1 MTTNANM
8 DLDSIIQALA
18 KHFGE
23 AVIATQ
29 DSQDFIRSLG
39 QEPNKYYLD
48 LRTRF
53 RAGHGKLC
61 FANVDQ
67 FAGNGSSFGSEST
80 KVEEIVESER
90 DIEKRINA
98 RFNALDIMSRATAK
112 GINRA
117 LIISGPAGLGKTV
130 GVERAAAEI
139 AGDYEH
145 IKGYIR
151 PTGLF
156 KMLYKNR
163 HKGSLL
169 VLDDLDSLFS
179 EETSL
184 NILKSAC
191 DSNDVRKISWL
202 SNTVMEDEDGEE
214 IPSSFIFE
222 GSIIFITNIDFQQQI
237 DRGSKMAPHFEALIS
252 RSHVLDLGIKNK
264 RDYIVRIKQVLRA
277 GMLDD
282 VLCVDDKTEI
292 VAFIEDNMD
301 RMRELSLRMVK
312 KLADLMLMDRAGWK
326 DLAAITCMKNR

>member
-1 MTTNANM
+1 MTTNAM

-61 FANVDQ
+61 FANVD
-67 FAGNGSSFGSEST
+67 AGAFTSATSEFLPE
-80 KVEEIVESER
+80 VAQESER

-98 RFNALDIMSRATAK
+98 RFNALDIMARATAK

-282 VLCVDDKTEI
+282 VLCVDHKTEI

>member
-1 MTTNANM
+1 MTTTTNM

-23 AVIATQ
+23 AVVTTQ
-29 DSQDFIRSLG
+29 ESQDFLRSLG

-61 FANVDQ
+61 FANADNTTFTSATSAFLPEVVQ
-67 FAGNGSSFGSEST
+67 ESDA
-80 KVEEIVESER
+80 
-90 DIEKRINA
+90 DIRKRLDA
-98 RFNALDIMSRATAK
+98 RFRALDVMARATAK

-117 LIISGPAGLGKTV
+117 MILSGPAGLGKSF
-130 GVERAAAEI
+130 GVERAAEEVS
-139 AGDYEH
+139 GDFEH

-156 KMLYKNR
+156 KTLYKNR
-163 HKGSLL
+163 HNGNL
-169 VLDDLDSLFS
+169 VVFDDIDSLFGD
-179 EETSL
+179 ETSL

-191 DSNDVRKISWL
+191 DSGDVRKISWL

-214 IPSSFIFE
+214 IPSSFIFN
-222 GSIIFITNIDFQQQI
+222 GSIIFITNIDFQQHV
-237 DRGSKMAPHFEALIS
+237 DKGSKMAPHFEALIS
-252 RSHVLDLGIKNK
+252 RSHYLCLGIKNK
-264 RDYIVRIKQVLRA
+264 RDYIVRIKQVLDA

-282 VLCVDDKTEI
+282 VLAADDKTEI

-301 RMRELSLRMVK
+301 HMRELSLRMVK

-326 DLAAITCMKNR
+326 DLASITCMKNR